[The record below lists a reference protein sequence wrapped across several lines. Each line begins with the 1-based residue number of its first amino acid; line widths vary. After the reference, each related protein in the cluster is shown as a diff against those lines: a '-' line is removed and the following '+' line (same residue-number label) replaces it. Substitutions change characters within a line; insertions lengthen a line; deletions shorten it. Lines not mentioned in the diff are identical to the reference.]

1 MVKAFDSKSKNGC
14 QTADVSLSKKLY
26 RNVTWSPFVPRGE
39 NTAFASGFT
48 KKGVH

>member
-1 MVKAFDSKSKNGC
+1 MFRN
-14 QTADVSLSKKLY
+14 Y
-26 RNVTWSPFVPRGE
+26 RGNVTWSPFVPRGE